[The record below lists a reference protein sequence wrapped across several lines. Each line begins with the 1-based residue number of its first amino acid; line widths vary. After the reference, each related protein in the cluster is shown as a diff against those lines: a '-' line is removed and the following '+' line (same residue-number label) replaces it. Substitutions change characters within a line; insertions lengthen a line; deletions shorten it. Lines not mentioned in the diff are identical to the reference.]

1 MVVIQG
7 RHDQSV
13 TRRMEWRGTGE
24 REHEGTAAGIPQE
37 KKCWVKQMEEVT
49 LIPGFFFFLS
59 AYNQET
65 WPYVMGKRRWIWC
78 LLCLWFSLSQS
89 WKQNSTFT
97 WTYEEKGDQTDLCVT
112 YVFFQSCLFLESG
125 LFMECLE
132 GDKKPYLD
140 TEPRSVAYF
149 ESVPPKDLA
158 KPHTHKKNV
167 VKWE

>member
-1 MVVIQG
+1 M
-7 RHDQSV
+7 
-13 TRRMEWRGTGE
+13 
-24 REHEGTAAGIPQE
+24 
-37 KKCWVKQMEEVT
+37 
-49 LIPGFFFFLS
+49 
-59 AYNQET
+59 
-65 WPYVMGKRRWIWC
+65 
-78 LLCLWFSLSQS
+78 
-89 WKQNSTFT
+89 
-97 WTYEEKGDQTDLCVT
+97 
-112 YVFFQSCLFLESG
+112 ESG